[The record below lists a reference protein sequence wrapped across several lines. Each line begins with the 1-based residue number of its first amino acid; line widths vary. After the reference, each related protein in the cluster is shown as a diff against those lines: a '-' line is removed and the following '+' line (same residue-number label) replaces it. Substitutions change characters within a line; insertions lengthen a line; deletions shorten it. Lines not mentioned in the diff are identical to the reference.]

1 VIVPIGEGKEVEARA
16 IAAELQA
23 FIESY
28 SEEGLDEVIIEAPDD
43 AILLPQPCVL
53 PLLPIL
59 VANIRRSG
67 VRQFGFLLLRW
78 WAQSLTL
85 LRAALLQQGA

>member
-43 AILLPQPCVL
+43 ANLLPQPCVL